1 MPDTPEITWRGC
13 EDIIP
18 KKESDCILSQADKD
32 HNFAYC
38 CFESLAGLINICTL
52 ETEESF
58 KDEMETSE
66 FFGYKDET
74 IFICNDKVG
83 KSIFINL
90 SMMFFVLIILNI

>member
-52 ETEESF
+52 KLKNLLKMRWKLVSSLDIKMKLF
-58 KDEMETSE
+58 LYAMIKL
-66 FFGYKDET
+66 
-74 IFICNDKVG
+74 IKVY
-83 KSIFINL
+83 S
-90 SMMFFVLIILNI
+90 